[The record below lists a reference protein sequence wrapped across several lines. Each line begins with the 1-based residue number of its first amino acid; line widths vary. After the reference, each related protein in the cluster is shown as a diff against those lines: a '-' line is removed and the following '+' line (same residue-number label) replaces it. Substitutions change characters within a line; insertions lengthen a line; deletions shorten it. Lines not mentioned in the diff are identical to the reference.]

1 MGSLESEGKH
11 RVERR
16 FRVPL
21 SRTVRRVIA
30 RVTRSVRPTA
40 PSPAVQPPSDLPLI
54 PGDRPWLHKWNVL
67 EGAIAFSVA
76 NNIVGDYLE
85 FGVFRG
91 WSVFSSARHPRPC
104 FSR

>member
-91 WSVFSSARHPRPC
+91 RWVVPRLKPPPEG
-104 FSR
+104 FHR